1 MIRALLF
8 LCCAVLAT
16 PCAAAGKFE
25 PSTPHEID
33 FRIRD
38 RAGGAHEAREF
49 LSRATLV
56 HFWASWC
63 LPCREELPALAR
75 LRADL
80 RKDGVQ
86 VVAISLD
93 RLGWDAIDRTVE
105 KLGVSGLALFH
116 DLNREAAT
124 TLNVRGLP
132 TTILV
137 DARGREIAR
146 LPAQGDWDD
155 AGLRREI
162 LSAAER

>member
-8 LCCAVLAT
+8 LWCAILAT
-16 PCAAAGKFE
+16 PCLAAGKFE
-25 PSTPHEID
+25 PSTPREID

-38 RAGGAHEAREF
+38 RGGGAHEAREF
-49 LSRATLV
+49 FSRATLV

-75 LRADL
+75 LQADL
-80 RKDGVQ
+80 RRDGVQ
-86 VVAISLD
+86 VVTISLD

-124 TLNVRGLP
+124 ALNVRGLP

-137 DARGREIAR
+137 DAHGRETAR
-146 LPAQGDWDD
+146 LHGQGDWDD
-155 AGLRREI
+155 AALRRDI
-162 LSAAER
+162 LSLVR